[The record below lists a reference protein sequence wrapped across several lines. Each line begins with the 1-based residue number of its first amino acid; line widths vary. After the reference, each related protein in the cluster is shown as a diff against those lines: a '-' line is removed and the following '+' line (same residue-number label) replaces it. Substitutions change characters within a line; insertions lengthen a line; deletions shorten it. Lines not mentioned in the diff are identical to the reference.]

1 MCINHSPPTMILITK
16 ITYFLAID
24 RLSDGMGP
32 TDAESQILWDTL
44 IEHGRKYLGKLI
56 SLCYQRSLDYR
67 LILIRFVNLLY

>member
-1 MCINHSPPTMILITK
+1 MILITK
-16 ITYFLAID
+16 VTYFLAID

-56 SLCYQRSLDYR
+56 YLCFQRSFNYR
-67 LILIRFVNLLY
+67 LSLDL

>member
-1 MCINHSPPTMILITK
+1 MCKSIKSTKFTTNNNSIIK

-44 IEHGRKYLGKLI
+44 IEHGRKYLGKSI
-56 SLCYQRSLDYR
+56 STTYFKLSFD
-67 LILIRFVNLLY
+67 IRFVNL